1 MSIEDIRPY
10 RDIEVN
16 DAILRVIKEPA
27 FHHILAFFFP
37 EEKIPSILEMMK
49 GIHTVFDLQDKLT
62 KPIIHGIIQKS
73 ATSLTYDGI
82 EKIQKGKG
90 YLYISN
96 HRDIVLDP
104 AFLSYT
110 THIQR
115 GCTVEIAIGSNL
127 LAYPWIVDVVKLN
140 KSFIVKRSI
149 SGRELLINSGYLS
162 EYIRQTLVDRNHSIW
177 LAQREG
183 RAKDGNDRTQ
193 SAVIKMLTMH
203 SKSRDLRESLKGF
216 KIVPTSISYE
226 FDPCDALKAREVKA
240 HSEGIAYIK
249 SEDEDVNS
257 MALGMT
263 GFKGKVHYHFGEII
277 EPESFLTESDQQ
289 SQIETLCAQIDK
301 NIFLGYQHTTSSCA
315 ALHLINHPAKSI
327 HPIEESQIDAF
338 VSYCRKQAEKYHDKP
353 DELLPFMF
361 EQYARPLINKYE
373 AELMDSVK

>member
-1 MSIEDIRPY
+1 MSIEEIRPY

-16 DAILRVIKEPA
+16 DAILRVIQEPA
-27 FHHILAFFFP
+27 FHQILAFFFP
-37 EEKIPSILEMMK
+37 QDKIPAILEMMK

-82 EKIQKGKG
+82 EKIQQGKG

-149 SGRELLINSGYLS
+149 SGRELLINSGFLS
-162 EYIRQTLVDRNHSIW
+162 EYIRQTLVDREHSIW

-193 SAVIKMLTMH
+193 GAVIKMLSMH
-203 SKSRDLRESLKGF
+203 SRSRDLRESLKGY
-216 KIVPTSISYE
+216 KIVPTSITYE
-226 FDPCDALKAREVKA
+226 YDPCDALKAREIKA
-240 HSEGIAYIK
+240 HAEGIPYVK

-263 GFKGKVHYHFGEII
+263 GFKGKVHYHFGEIL
-277 EPESFLTESDQQ
+277 EPEKCIPEGDQQ
-289 SQIETLCAQIDK
+289 SQIDALCALIDK
-301 NIFLGYQHTTSSCA
+301 NIFLGYQHSVSSCA
-315 ALHLINHPAKSI
+315 ALHLINHPAKAL
-327 HPIEESQIDAF
+327 HPLNKDLIDTFAQ
-338 VSYCRKQAEKYHDKP
+338 YCRSQAEKFYP
-353 DELLPFMF
+353 APEELLPFMY

-373 AELMDSVK
+373 AGLMNVV